1 MKKIFASLTT
11 PALLSVCAITLSVWL
26 IFINYQPG
34 KVILKEINISD
45 TPLFNPSPTSTPK
58 IVLKT
63 PPREKTLPEGF
74 HTFQTFNNCGPAS
87 LSMALTY
94 YGITKTQEELGQE
107 LRPYQNPQGD
117 NDDKSVT
124 LTELGEKAKKYGFI
138 YYHRPNGSIELIKLF
153 ITYDIPVI
161 ARTITKEG
169 EDIGHFRVIKG
180 YNDNEGVLI
189 QDDSL
194 QGKDLLYTYKNFNN
208 IWKAFN
214 YEYLVLAKPEQEK
227 LVGAILGKNIDFI
240 NSWRLASEFAEEQ
253 LKQDPNDIYA
263 RFNLSVAL
271 YNIKDYQGSVN
282 EFEKI
287 ENKLPF
293 RTLWYNT
300 EPILSYFELGD
311 YKRVFDIT
319 DKILNNGNRA
329 FSELYIVRGEI
340 YKKQGNT
347 IASRQEFD
355 KAVLY
360 NKNLRSAQEA
370 PKNLNQEP
378 AY

>member
-26 IFINYQPG
+26 IFINHQPERV
-34 KVILKEINISD
+34 VIKEINISN
-45 TPLFNPSPTSTPK
+45 TPLFTPSPTSTPK

-63 PPREKTLPEGF
+63 PPAEKTLPDGF

-124 LTELGEKAKKYGFI
+124 LTELGEKAKEFGFI
-138 YYHRPNGSIELIKLF
+138 YYHRPNGSFELIKLF
-153 ITYDIPVI
+153 IAYDIPVI
-161 ARTITKEG
+161 ARTITKES

-180 YNDNEGVLI
+180 YNDNGGVLI

-194 QGKDLLYTYKNFNN
+194 QGKDLQYTYKNFNN

-214 YEYLVLAKPEQEK
+214 YEYLVLADPEQEK
-227 LVGAILGKNIDFI
+227 LVEAILGENKDFI
-240 NSWRLASEFAEEQ
+240 NSWRLASEFAGEQ
-253 LKQDPNDIYA
+253 LKQDPNDVYA

-271 YNIKDYQGSVN
+271 YNIKDYKESVN

-287 ENKLPF
+287 ESKLPF
-293 RTLWYNT
+293 RTLWYNI

-311 YKRVFDIT
+311 YERVFDIT

-340 YKKQGNT
+340 YKKQGN
-347 IASRQEFD
+347 ADSAHQEFE
-355 KAVLY
+355 KALLY
-360 NKNLRSAQEA
+360 NQHLESVRNVLTNL
-370 PKNLNQEP
+370 
-378 AY
+378 